1 MNAFDERLSESVQVN
16 QFVSVTATSE
26 LDPKILHAIKQ
37 HSSHAGN
44 IVFHLTLFLHN
55 VVDG

>member
-26 LDPKILHAIKQ
+26 LPQ
-37 HSSHAGN
+37 M
-44 IVFHLTLFLHN
+44 TLKYSMQSN
-55 VVDG
+55 NTVVMLEISCFI